1 MKGKIL
7 AVCTQEPVYAKCL
20 SEYILGRRE
29 LSFQVMVFSDLEKL
43 SLFGKEKKID
53 VLLADHISADMRQME
68 VGQMFLLC
76 DSQNCEKTEWYVP
89 IYKYQSGEKIVG
101 EVLSHCAELAG
112 SETILRIQKADMEVV
127 GVYSPIHRIG
137 KTQYALQT
145 AKEFAKKGNTL
156 YLNLEEYVGDWEEDG
171 QGDGLAELLYY
182 LRQGCKNIGL
192 RIGRLVKHYES
203 VDYLEPIQMYPD
215 LKAVT
220 AEEWKQLLT
229 EIAEKSIYETVILD
243 IGDSIQGTY
252 ELLEL
257 CSCIYTL
264 FTEEE
269 SAQRK
274 MRQYRKN
281 LIAMGMENVVE
292 KTIFVEV
299 KEQL

>member
-7 AVCTQEPVYAKCL
+7 AICTQDPVYAKCL

-43 SLFGKEKKID
+43 KLLEKEKKVDI
-53 VLLADHISADMRQME
+53 LLADDDSAGWKEME
-68 VGQMFLLC
+68 IGQVFLLC
-76 DSQNCEKTEWYVP
+76 DSRNCEKAEGYIPV
-89 IYKYQSGEKIVG
+89 YKYQSGEKILA
-101 EVLSHCAELAG
+101 EVLSHCAEQTG
-112 SETILRIQKADMEVV
+112 SETILRIQKADMEII

-145 AKEFAKKGNTL
+145 AKEFARKGNTL
-156 YLNLEEYVGDWEEDG
+156 YLNLEEYAGNGEEME

-192 RIGRLVKHYES
+192 RIEMLVKHYES
-203 VDYLEPIQMYPD
+203 VDYLEPMQMYSD

-264 FTEEE
+264 FSEEE
-269 SAQRK
+269 TAQRK
-274 MRQYRKN
+274 MGQYRKS
-281 LIAMGMENVVE
+281 LVCMGLETIVE

-299 KEQL
+299 KEWR